1 MPSVALVGDGMMD
14 VTDAPKPSR
23 RQPSQPRTEP
33 PRTSTSIR
41 AVGRRGAGAPLTP
54 LPPYRYAL
62 SRVLNQGRG
71 RHSIATCQGGR
82 ENTEPDSEM
91 AGKRATT
98 EAPRRSVRDSKA
110 PSRFRPSS
118 DVPSELLEM
127 IHTVAS
133 AAASKSKVPFE
144 PGAVTALEEW

>member
-1 MPSVALVGDGMMD
+1 M
-14 VTDAPKPSR
+14 
-23 RQPSQPRTEP
+23 
-33 PRTSTSIR
+33 SIR

-54 LPPYRYAL
+54 LPPYRYAPW
-62 SRVLNQGRG
+62 RVLNQGRG